1 MTKLSKYT
9 TQVRFICETE
19 AGYSE
24 SQAANMV
31 DEVISKSWNKIFTS
45 KFPIFDENY
54 RSVLCQKILKHFY
67 LREICSET
75 AGIWKLWLNE
85 RMEMIMPYYNQLYES
100 ELIKFNPMYDVDV
113 TTTGNRETN
122 YDETNNNT
130 RTNDLTENYT
140 GNLNTTNYD
149 LYSDTPQG
157 ALEGVEAQKYLTNA
171 RKTTGEAEEQ
181 SERNNTGTQ
190 KNDGTKNYKDIN
202 DYMEHVEGKR
212 GTMTYSGMLNEFRT
226 TFLNIDAMICE
237 ELNDLFFS
245 LW

>member
-1 MTKLSKYT
+1 MSKYT

-140 GNLNTTNYD
+140 DNLNTTNYD

-157 ALEGVEAQKYLTNA
+157 ALYGVESQKYLTNA
-171 RKTTGEAEEQ
+171 RKTTGEAKEQ

-226 TFLNIDAMICE
+226 TFLNIDAMICD
-237 ELNDLFFS
+237 ELNDLFFM